1 MHGVSF
7 PHAQQGIRLQGVRPF
22 TEGALQCTSVLPRC
36 VPLAERR
43 AATLRTARPVLVRA
57 VPEEETY
64 KKETFLTKTPEP
76 EDARGAIAVGL
87 KLYNAGKHQ
96 EALDVFVK
104 ALELPG
110 TGIKRF
116 RSDNVQCGA
125 CNMLLSLFLFAS
137 QQFVLQSLNICFV
150 ILSSSGELR
159 QLVVSTPSGAA

>member
-7 PHAQQGIRLQGVRPF
+7 AYVQQGIRLQGVRPF
-22 TEGALQCTSVLPRC
+22 TEGALQCTSVLLLPRC

-43 AATLRTARPVLVRA
+43 AASLRTARPVLVRA
-57 VPEEETY
+57 VSEEGTFEE
-64 KKETFLTKTPEP
+64 ETFLTKTPEP

-116 RSDNVQCGA
+116 RSDNAQCGA
-125 CNMLLSLFLFAS
+125 CVMLLSLFLFAS
-137 QQFVLQSLNICFV
+137 LQLVLQSLNTRFYQLIM
-150 ILSSSGELR
+150 LR
-159 QLVVSTPSGAA
+159 RSLISCG

>member
-36 VPLAERR
+36 VPIAERR
-43 AATLRTARPVLVRA
+43 AATLRTVRPVLVSA
-57 VPEEETY
+57 VSEEEPF
-64 KKETFLTKTPEP
+64 KEETFLTKTPEP

-116 RSDNVQCGA
+116 RSDNAQRRA
-125 CNMLLSLFLFAS
+125 CVMLLSLFLFAS
-137 QQFVLQSLNICFV
+137 QQVILPSLNIRFV
-150 ILSSSGELR
+150 ISPRSGKL
-159 QLVVSTPSGAA
+159 